1 MISRCLTRWEE
12 LLLTIVSSPSQ
23 SKATP
28 KASSHLGS
36 TQCAHKRDEVP
47 STEHVPRLL
56 VNDLRVMAGESKTTE
71 SNV

>member
-28 KASSHLGS
+28 RASSHLRS

-47 STEHVPRLL
+47 STGHVPRLL
-56 VNDLRVMAGESKTTE
+56 VNDLRVMAGESKTIE